1 MLPAAFALAL
11 LYLTVLSFG
20 LLATAY
26 LNWRGMSEAELSIYR
41 GLGAIAGISATF
53 IFPPMHG
60 KLGEPPPR
68 HRGPLPTWLHRR
80 FLELCHFMLFQ
91 EGCVCHPN

>member
-1 MLPAAFALAL
+1 MAGDSVRCRQPVLPAAFALAL

-60 KLGEPPPR
+60 QLGEPLPR
-68 HRGPLPTWLHRR
+68 HAELHSSHKLDCTDG
-80 FLELCHFMLFQ
+80 F
-91 EGCVCHPN
+91 